1 MIRPIRRPLYCDT
14 LAELATISTLREN
27 THVYCQET
35 GSWYVRVNGQWTI
48 SENMRPKWDAIL
60 DVPGGL
66 GGSPDWGDINGTL
79 SDQTDLQTA
88 LNGKA
93 STSHDHTGVYAPTV
107 HSHVISDTTGLQTA
121 LDGKASTSHTHSA
134 SDITAGTVATAR
146 LGSGTADGTTFL
158 RGDSTWATPAG
169 GGGGVSNYQVRSI
182 ALRR

>member
-1 MIRPIRRPLYCDT
+1 MRVEGSILIAMIRPIRRPLYCDT
-14 LAELATISTLREN
+14 LAELATISTLRDM

-48 SENMRPKWDAIL
+48 SEDMRPKWDTIL

-66 GGSPDWGDINGTL
+66 GGSSDWGDIGGTL
-79 SDQTDLQTA
+79 ADQTDLQTA
-88 LNGKA
+88 LNTKA
-93 STSHDHTGVYAPTV
+93 ATS

-134 SDITAGTVATAR
+134 SDITSGMVATAR

-169 GGGGVSNYQVRSI
+169 GGGGLSNYQVRSI